1 MNTEVKLR
9 KNGHR
14 HGGGWTPKPLHER
27 KVKVYG
33 YVQRQY
39 YTKVQDMIRE
49 LIKPYR

>member
-1 MNTEVKLR
+1 MSTDIKLR
-9 KNGHR
+9 KNGYR

-33 YVQRQY
+33 YVQQQHFD
-39 YTKVQDMIRE
+39 KVQKMITE